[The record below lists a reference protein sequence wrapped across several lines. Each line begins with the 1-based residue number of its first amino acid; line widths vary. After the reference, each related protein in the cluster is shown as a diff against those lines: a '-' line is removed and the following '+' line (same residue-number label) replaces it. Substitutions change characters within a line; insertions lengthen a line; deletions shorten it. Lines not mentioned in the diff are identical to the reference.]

1 MCTTPAR
8 RWTPAPS
15 PLPNYENKGWSTEGT
30 DSASHSYLGASALG
44 VVTLARTPSPYIK
57 LYAEAIAKY
66 EYIPVFD
73 SSLWVAADV
82 LAAGSMTYAVEAV
95 GPPGK
100 VKAIV
105 NAEAVATIPS
115 SNGAAASA
123 LIQLDFDLVGP
134 TVAVISE
141 QSSFDSGNGI
151 GIDNTAFW
159 FTSNANPVTLQANTI
174 YYVMMSLTLQAHSET
189 ENFKAS
195 AKLDPIFTLIGDN
208 AELYSLAFSP
218 GVGNAAT
225 SAPNSTW
232 VMLSFGFFALGLLAR
247 GRRSRF
253 EARWDQPLARSL
265 PSANRPRPCQ
275 KPIPNAVSS

>member
-1 MCTTPAR
+1 MKAILHIAALSGAFLSCGAAKAVDISNTIDLPPVVYNAGAQVDTR
-8 RWTPAPS
+8 PS

-105 NAEAVATIPS
+105 NAEAVATDSEFERGGGFCPYTTRFRS
-115 SNGAAASA
+115 CRSNGRCYQRTK
-123 LIQLDFDLVGP
+123 QLQLR
-134 TVAVISE
+134 E
-141 QSSFDSGNGI
+141 RH
-151 GIDNTAFW
+151 W
-159 FTSNANPVTLQANTI
+159 
-174 YYVMMSLTLQAHSET
+174 H
-189 ENFKAS
+189 
-195 AKLDPIFTLIGDN
+195 
-208 AELYSLAFSP
+208 
-218 GVGNAAT
+218 
-225 SAPNSTW
+225 
-232 VMLSFGFFALGLLAR
+232 
-247 GRRSRF
+247 
-253 EARWDQPLARSL
+253 
-265 PSANRPRPCQ
+265 
-275 KPIPNAVSS
+275 